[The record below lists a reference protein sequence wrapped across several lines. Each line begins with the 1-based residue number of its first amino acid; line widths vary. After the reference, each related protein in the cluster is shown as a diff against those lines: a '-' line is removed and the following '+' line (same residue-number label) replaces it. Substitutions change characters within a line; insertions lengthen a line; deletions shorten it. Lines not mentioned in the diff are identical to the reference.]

1 MQTSALFT
9 TLCKKYHCS
18 ILLDNRAQRIVTL
31 LRNGTREQSPHGQEP
46 KRMSGDLDWHLFPKC
61 QREKYFYCDSIS
73 PLLKGNDKNTSPQ
86 NEERLLVILPRF
98 QAIGKA
104 WRLVCSLAQARG
116 GPKDS
121 PGRSFPWLWGPVHV
135 HAQPPLERKQI
146 QKPKLFEPQR
156 NLRAQPWAQPA
167 EGTIGTVPQHLGHS
181 WHRGA
186 LLLQRSLPKVGR
198 SSYR

>member
-1 MQTSALFT
+1 MLKTNAHPNWWSLETQHMYKLLSAPSGFRWWPEAWALNTPEPVVQTSALFT

-31 LRNGTREQSPHGQEP
+31 LRNGTRKQSPHGQEP
-46 KRMSGDLDWHLFPKC
+46 KRMSGDLGWHLFPKC
-61 QREKYFYCDSIS
+61 QWEKHFYCDSIS

-86 NEERLLVILPRF
+86 NEEGLLVILPHF

-121 PGRSFPWLWGPVHV
+121 SGRSFP
-135 HAQPPLERKQI
+135 
-146 QKPKLFEPQR
+146 
-156 NLRAQPWAQPA
+156 
-167 EGTIGTVPQHLGHS
+167 
-181 WHRGA
+181 
-186 LLLQRSLPKVGR
+186 
-198 SSYR
+198 